1 MLPHILRHQL
11 LAVVGVAV
19 AAQVAT
25 GVVWRKL
32 LLSLTAEDEVKDA
45 DLVLV
50 FLNAQA

>member
-19 AAQVAT
+19 AAQVAI

-32 LLSLTAEDEVKDA
+32 LLSLTAEDEVEEAERFGSLCHD
-45 DLVLV
+45 
-50 FLNAQA
+50 

>member
-32 LLSLTAEDEVKDA
+32 LLSLTTEDEVEEAERIGNLCHD
-45 DLVLV
+45 
-50 FLNAQA
+50 